1 MKIRWRLIVSGL
13 LIFGGVSCVS
23 RDYYTVN
30 DTGPHGV
37 SSTHKVYYTQ
47 QQLADRAAQDQQMQQ
62 SSTLFPSKSSQ
73 SPANDDD
80 LAKVQ
85 AMWPK
90 LSQAQRDSVVDSV
103 TKMSQEK

>member
-1 MKIRWRLIVSGL
+1 MLGGL
-13 LIFGGVSCVS
+13 SCVS

-37 SSTHKVYYTQ
+37 SGTHKVYYTQ
-47 QQLADRAAQDQQMQQ
+47 QQLADRQKQDQELQ
-62 SSTLFPSKSSQ
+62 SSTLFPSKTSSPT
-73 SPANDDD
+73 PASDDG
-80 LAKVQ
+80 LTKVQ

-103 TKMSQEK
+103 TKMSEGK